1 MSYCR
6 WSDCDIYA
14 YESADG
20 YCIHVAGNVGL
31 ANDGESFLLG
41 DLDSFRAKM
50 VELREAGYDVPDYA
64 LAAIDSEIAEKVSE
78 ATPDDVRF
86 VEPVAPDMPPKVA
99 AAMIRA
105 GKDRKWIEQFVAA
118 LGG

>member
-31 ANDGESFLLG
+31 AHDGESFLLG

-50 VELREAGYDVPDYA
+50 IELREAGYDVSDYA
-64 LAAIDSEIAEKVSE
+64 LAAIDSEIAEEASE
-78 ATPDDVRF
+78 AEAT
-86 VEPVAPDMPPKVA
+86 
-99 AAMIRA
+99 
-105 GKDRKWIEQFVAA
+105 
-118 LGG
+118 